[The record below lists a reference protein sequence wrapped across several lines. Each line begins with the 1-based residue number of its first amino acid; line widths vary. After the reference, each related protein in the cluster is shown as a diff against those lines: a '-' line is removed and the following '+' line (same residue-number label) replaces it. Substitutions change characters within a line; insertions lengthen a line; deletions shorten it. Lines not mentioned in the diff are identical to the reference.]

1 MRTFLKENWIWILA
15 PAVLLV
21 VLAVIRRLMS
31 GSGVAPFE
39 YALF

>member
-1 MRTFLKENWIWILA
+1 MDFLKENWIWILA
-15 PAVLLV
+15 PAVLLAA
-21 VLAVIRRLMS
+21 LAVISRLVM